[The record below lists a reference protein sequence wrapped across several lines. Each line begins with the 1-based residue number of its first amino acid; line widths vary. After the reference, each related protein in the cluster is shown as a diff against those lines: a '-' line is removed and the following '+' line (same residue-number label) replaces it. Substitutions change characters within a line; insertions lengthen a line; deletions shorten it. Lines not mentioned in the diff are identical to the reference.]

1 MIARVLTAA
10 LHRLGVLGEL
20 QARWRSDTEAAERR
34 LGARLGKAEDDR
46 RSIHEK
52 LETLVDVQRTQS
64 LRLKKALTKI
74 DHLADQVS
82 ALGKSGKHLKGRIR
96 DLKTV
101 IVRNRLAAERSHSA
115 PAPAFGPRVA
125 RRVGGSVTDSVG
137 DLELVGQQ
145 RLRFA
150 VPVTQPLV
158 LISQIQ
164 RSGGTLL
171 SQLLDG
177 HSQLHVHPG
186 ELHIGSDKL
195 HIGSDKY
202 FWPDLDLTRPPA
214 ELFECLFEKPVLKYA
229 GRGYQKMSPA
239 EGCIDP
245 EYRKRVLPFLFSA
258 GLQKAVFLQTTTER
272 SPQTQRDALDC
283 YATSYFN
290 AWLDYQGLYRRPER
304 VRYWAVFCARLL
316 ARDGNAGRF
325 FRDYPDGRAISILRE
340 PVSWFASASRHRPEY
355 ADRRAAVDMWLESYG
370 VIAAN
375 AVRYP
380 AQTLLLAFEDCV
392 ADTRAV
398 MERVAAFL
406 GIPFEPTLLEPTFNM
421 MPIESDSSFGACHG
435 VDRSAADRSRHVSED
450 AQRYIREATAGLYA
464 DLRQAVDRDARRYAS

>member
-1 MIARVLTAA
+1 MIASVLTAA

-34 LGARLGKAEDDR
+34 LGARLGKAAEDR
-46 RSIHEK
+46 RSIQEK
-52 LETLVDVQRTQS
+52 LKTLVDVQRTQS

-74 DHLADQVS
+74 DHLADQAS
-82 ALGKSGKHLKGRIR
+82 ALGKSGKRLNRR
-96 DLKTV
+96 MRSLKTV
-101 IVRNRLAAERSHSA
+101 IVRNRLDAERSHSV

-125 RRVGGSVTDSVG
+125 RRVGGSVTDSVE
-137 DLELVGQQ
+137 DLKLVGQQ

-186 ELHIGSDKL
+186 ELHIGSP
-195 HIGSDKY
+195 KY
-202 FWPDLDLTRPPA
+202 FWPDLDLARPPA
-214 ELFECLFEKPVLKYA
+214 ELFECLFERPVLKYA
-229 GRGYQKMSPA
+229 RQGYQKMTPA

-258 GLQKAVFLQTTTER
+258 GLQEAVFLQTTAER

-375 AVRYP
+375 AVRHP

-406 GIPFEPTLLEPTFNM
+406 GILFEPTLLEPTFNT
-421 MPIESDSSFGACHG
+421 MPIESNSSFGARHG